1 MEKMRR
7 IIDME
12 TYLRYCN
19 WYESLVMNCIEKG
32 EDDAENNDAATLWL
46 LIEDYD
52 ERTEFIKPKNFDPV
66 EYLELIMKNKNLN
79 ASGLAR
85 EIGVGISLISQ
96 ILNYKKGFSINIIRK
111 ISERFKVN
119 AEVFLKSYD
128 LKNNFEAA

>member
-7 IIDME
+7 IINME
-12 TYLRYCN
+12 TYLKYCN
-19 WYESLVMNCIEKG
+19 WYESIVMNCVEKG
-32 EDDAENNDAATLWL
+32 KDEAENNDAATLWL
-46 LIEDYD
+46 LIKDYED
-52 ERTEFIKPKNFDPV
+52 RTEFIEPKNFSPV

-79 ASGLAR
+79 ASGLAK
-85 EIGVGISLISQ
+85 EIGVGKSLISQ

-119 AEVFLKSYD
+119 ADVFLKSYD

>member
-1 MEKMRR
+1 M
-7 IIDME
+7 
-12 TYLRYCN
+12 
-19 WYESLVMNCIEKG
+19 
-32 EDDAENNDAATLWL
+32 
-46 LIEDYD
+46 
-52 ERTEFIKPKNFDPV
+52 EFIKPKNFSPV

-85 EIGVGISLISQ
+85 EIGVGKSLISQ
-96 ILNYKKGFSINIIRK
+96 ILNYKKGFSTNIIRK

>member
-46 LIEDYD
+46 LIEDYE